1 MSRGAALIWILIA
14 LILGVVVWFT
24 TPRAVLP
31 STSSQFLPDFSPA
44 QVTQIDIAW
53 PAGESARLSKSD
65 SRWILQA
72 KPANTSGTS
81 TDVPASPPWPAE
93 TSRVQALL
101 RLISEARDGAD
112 AQAMPTA
119 IFLTLLRESGDP
131 VRLAIDPNTL
141 GGAGRV
147 ARLTTDGR
155 VQSVAS
161 IDEQFV
167 RALESNAIESWRSK
181 DLLYWPP
188 EATTGFDTRTGSD
201 SIELTKAGG
210 AWVMQ
215 APIAIKA
222 DPATVEGSLLLLSK
236 SGVDR
241 FLPAQS
247 PRDEAWKDPARTI
260 RLASRSNANATRRDI
275 EQTIQVGP
283 AIDSTSRMVRI
294 TATDLAAN
302 SILWGPE
309 TAIVN
314 SSTLEAIPSTPNA
327 FVARRSLDLPAAD
340 IGAIEIESSGHRTIV
355 KRTAAGTFG
364 DTDATIRDLLRLLT
378 ETPAS
383 QIKILESASPSTP
396 DASADSIRI
405 RALGPKSEPLGE
417 FTLKAAS
424 VASKTSGAP
433 PVPAIEITD
442 RLVARSIPWQ
452 RPADFLA
459 SLRAIKPQ

>member
-1 MSRGAALIWILIA
+1 MSRAAALIWVLIA
-14 LILGVVVWFT
+14 LILAVVVWYT
-24 TPRAVLP
+24 TPRTVLQ
-31 STSSQFLPDFSPA
+31 STSAQFLPDFSPS
-44 QVTQIDIAW
+44 QVSQIDIVW
-53 PAGESARLSKSD
+53 PGGESARLTKSD

-72 KPANTSGTS
+72 RPAIASGTS
-81 TDVPASPPWPAE
+81 KEVPTSPPWPAE
-93 TSRVQALL
+93 TSRVQGLL
-101 RLISEARDGAD
+101 RLISEAREGAD

-119 IFLTLLRESGDP
+119 IFLNLLRENNDP

-141 GGAGRV
+141 GGSGRV
-147 ARLTTDGR
+147 ARLTSDGR
-155 VQSVAS
+155 VQAVAS
-161 IDEQFV
+161 IDGHFV
-167 RALESNAIESWRSK
+167 RALESSAIESWRSK
-181 DLLYWPP
+181 ALLFWSP
-188 EATTGFDTRTGSD
+188 EATTGFDSRAGTD
-201 SIELTKAGG
+201 SIELVKAGG

-215 APIAIKA
+215 SPITTKA
-222 DPATVEGSLLLLSK
+222 DAATVEGSLLLLSK

-247 PRDEAWKDPARTI
+247 PGDEAWKEPARII

-294 TATDLAAN
+294 TATDLASN
-302 SILWGPE
+302 SVLWGPE

-314 SSTLEAIPSTPNA
+314 SSTLDAIPSAPNA
-327 FVARRSLDLPAAD
+327 FVARRSLDLPPAD
-340 IGAIEIESSGHRTIV
+340 IGAIEIESSGNRAIV
-355 KRTAAGTFG
+355 KRSASGTFG
-364 DTDATIRDLLRLLT
+364 DADATIRDLLRLLS
-378 ETPAS
+378 ETPAT
-383 QIKILESASPSTP
+383 QIKILESASPSTS
-396 DASADSIRI
+396 DATTDSIRI

-424 VASKTSGAP
+424 IASKTSGAP

-442 RLVARSIPWQ
+442 RLVARSVPWQ